1 MDSGTIS
8 EFDPQNC
15 NAGHE
20 LASHSSRHQLVYQQT
35 PQEFRLDFRSA
46 RYAIED
52 ATGVSVDTY
61 RIPGF
66 SLTQESLWALDI
78 LAEEAVKVDC
88 SVFPAVRGHG
98 GLPQFTSDRPCIV
111 KTKQGHALKELPL
124 NTRSILGNKFVF
136 SGGGYFRLLP
146 YWLLKKLFA
155 ESDYVM
161 TYFHPRDFDVNQ
173 PMIPN
178 LSSTRRIKSY
188 VGLRC
193 RI

>member
-1 MDSGTIS
+1 MREITTRVLTFDVEEWFHLLDHTETRTELQWAIS
-8 EFDPQNC
+8 ASFERNLERILLLVEEQNVKATFFC
-15 NAGHE
+15 LGWIAEQYPSLIRKIADAGHE

-111 KTKQGHALKELPL
+111 KTKKGM
-124 NTRSILGNKFVF
+124 RSK
-136 SGGGYFRLLP
+136 S
-146 YWLLKKLFA
+146 
-155 ESDYVM
+155 
-161 TYFHPRDFDVNQ
+161 FH
-173 PMIPN
+173 
-178 LSSTRRIKSY
+178 
-188 VGLRC
+188 
-193 RI
+193 